1 MIKVESFAK
10 AKNNGNGS
18 GASSSSSKGYANTV
32 IRQNIEGHYLWG
44 QYFDATQDVSG
55 TLKGVGDIEASGDIT
70 GKSITTETG
79 SITELTSEKITSET
93 VNTKTI
99 NADDGF
105 IAEISSENISN
116 NGKITSASAD
126 IKKLISENITTE
138 YLTVTKQAHFWELVI
153 DKIKSTSGAVIVTPA
168 NATVEMVTSST
179 SNGVTSYN
187 LMWRCEDVETNKA
200 IHNEFEVDDQIICQS
215 FNGAKVGTTYNVS
228 NKYYWAKVTG
238 KGTIS
243 AFDTIRQT
251 NANWHYITVSTA
263 DCDGAL
269 SPEVGDEIVMLGNR
283 TDTSRQ
289 NAIVISSYNSNY
301 LDADIQ
307 APSIVQYKGIKTYSL
322 KPYRYNTIAANGNTF
337 YGDFKV
343 VNGNT
348 STDVTDLIEG
358 EKLATIISNYDAT
371 FINADSSG
379 KITSVS
385 NATGLPTKIEVY
397 LGGEIIPSSE
407 IQSTSYIQY
416 GNGNKQYIGGVSS
429 ADTQTGIYIS
439 SITKNAANVVVGWS
453 YRTRTTAVTN
463 TQTSIYI
470 KFIHNGKTYE
480 VNKTI
485 PATVIKAG
493 ANGDTIEGDDAEFD
507 RLIVESASATVSI
520 EDVLGISFSAYV
532 QHVKGSEIT
541 TRTNLAD
548 YTLDLVSNAGDRIE
562 ANKSSYFYYSN
573 SSYKTN
579 YSKQANTQKYYTIRL
594 FKGSSKVDEQVLTVT
609 FNAGSIFKVKE
620 DAITAAVQDSKS
632 YTDGEITTV
641 NNKVAEVELTANGL
655 KSTVQSHTTKL
666 TDIESDISEIDQK
679 ADKISTRVTNIE
691 GNYITSSELTQT
703 ANNIQLN
710 VYDNLKT
717 KTGIDVSAG
726 KITLNA
732 ANTTVVGNLNL
743 TDTSN
748 GMTVYDS
755 DSIPRINLQPKAIST
770 ITTLANDTYS
780 YYPVSKSQSASSYEI
795 TTNEQSFSL
804 SQYETLDID
813 MFTVQMYSTGSTTAY
828 PSGYYDYLTLT
839 ITHPNSTTTTKSITT
854 TRTDSYG
861 NFRNLTEKVRFT
873 APTAGTYKVK
883 YNVRNSSASTWQSG
897 QTSVY
902 AMVNARYQSAKDTQT
917 YIGKDGFYTHAGA
930 NKLIWAGESETQI
943 RYGFNGIRWNDADRF
958 GNTAMQVVT
967 GVKGTTPNYKPV
979 WLPFYNYTPTF
990 SPNFTSQYITNI
1002 AATKYAY
1009 RIDPQINSG
1018 ICLVDSGYMDTN
1030 FNYQDSYIILPSS
1043 TFTQDGATCAL
1054 PKGYTVT
1061 IIKNYTGGNLY
1072 VVPYSASKNG
1082 AIIIDANAN
1091 NNYYVGM
1098 NSNQQ
1103 TRETFVYVGGYGEYS
1118 GATWIS
1124 MLDH

>member
-10 AKNNGNGS
+10 AKNNGG
-18 GASSSSSKGYANTV
+18 GSSSNTSSKGYANTV

-70 GKSITTETG
+70 AKSISTETG
-79 SITELTSEKITSET
+79 KITELESEKITSET
-93 VNTKTI
+93 VDTKTI

-105 IAEISSENISN
+105 ISEISSENITN

-187 LMWRCEDVETNKA
+187 LLWRCEDLETNKA
-200 IHNEFEVDDQIICQS
+200 IHNEFEVQDQIICQS
-215 FNGAKVGTTYNVS
+215 FNGAKVGTTQNVS
-228 NKYYWAKVTG
+228 NKYYWALVTA

-243 AFDTIRQT
+243 AYDSIRQT
-251 NANWHYITVSTA
+251 NANWHYITVSTN
-263 DCDGAL
+263 DYDGAL
-269 SPEVGDEIVMLGNR
+269 APEVGDDIVQLGNR
-283 TDTSRQ
+283 TDSSRQ
-289 NAIVISSYNSNY
+289 NAIVISSYNSEY

-307 APSIVQYKGIKTYSL
+307 APSIVQYKGIKTYNL

-348 STDVTDLIEG
+348 TSDVTDLIEG

-371 FINADSSG
+371 FINADSDG
-379 KITSVS
+379 KISGVA

-397 LGGEIIPSSE
+397 LGGEIIPMSE
-407 IQSTSYIQY
+407 VQSTSYIQF
-416 GNGNKQYIGGVSS
+416 GSGSKQYIGGVSA

-439 SITKNAANVVVGWS
+439 SITKNATNAAITWG
-453 YRTRTTAVTN
+453 YRTRTTAVSN

-470 KFIHNGKTYE
+470 KFIHNSKTYE

-493 ANGDTIEGDDAEFD
+493 ASGETISGDDAEFD
-507 RLIVESASATVSI
+507 RLIVENAAATVSI
-520 EDVLGISFSAYV
+520 EDTLSIALTAYV
-532 QHVKGSEIT
+532 QHVKGSEVT
-541 TRTNLAD
+541 TRSNLAD
-548 YTLDLVSNAGDRIE
+548 YSLDMVSNAGDRIE
-562 ANKSSYFYYSN
+562 ANKSTYFYYSN
-573 SSYKTN
+573 ATYKTN
-579 YSKQANTQKYYTIRL
+579 YSKQTNTQKYYTIRL
-594 FKGSSKVDEQVLTVT
+594 FKGTSKVDEQVLTVT

-641 NNKVAEVELTANGL
+641 NNRVAAVELTANGL
-655 KSTVQSHTTKL
+655 KSTVESHTTKL
-666 TDIESDISEIDQK
+666 SDVESDISTIKQT
-679 ADKISTRVTNIE
+679 ASSISSRVTNIE
-691 GNYITSSELTQT
+691 NDYVTESELTQT

-710 VYDNLKT
+710 VYDNLKN
-717 KTGIDVSAG
+717 KTGIDVSQG

-748 GMTVYDS
+748 GLTVYDA

-770 ITTLANDTYS
+770 ITNLASDTYN
-780 YYPVSKSQSASSYEI
+780 YYSTSKSTTASSYEV
-795 TTNEQSFSL
+795 TTNDLSFNL
-804 SQYETLDID
+804 SKYEVLDID
-813 MFTVQMYSTGSTTAY
+813 MFSVQMYSTGSTTAY
-828 PSGYYDYLTLT
+828 PSGYYDYLTMT
-839 ITHPNSTTTTKSITT
+839 ITHPDSKTTTKSITT

-861 NFRNLTEKVRFT
+861 NFKNTSTKIRFT
-873 APTAGTYKVK
+873 APSAGTYKVK

-902 AMVNARYQSAKDTQT
+902 ANVHARYQSAKDTQT
-917 YIGKDGFYTHAGA
+917 YIGQDGFYTHAGA

-943 RYGFNGIRWNDADRF
+943 RYGFNGIRWNNADKF
-958 GNTAMQVVT
+958 GNRAMQAVT
-967 GVKGTTPNYKPV
+967 GVQGTNPNYKPV

-990 SPNFTSQYITNI
+990 SPTFTSQYINNV
-1002 AATKYAY
+1002 AQTKYAY
-1009 RIDPQINSG
+1009 YIDPQTDCG
-1018 ICLVDSGYMDTN
+1018 ICLVDTPYVDTS
-1030 FNYQDSYIILPSS
+1030 FNYQESWIILPYS
-1043 TFTQDGATCAL
+1043 TFAQDGATCPL
-1054 PKGYTVT
+1054 PVGYTIT
-1061 IIKNYTGGNLY
+1061 IIKNYTGSNLY
-1072 VVPYSASKNG
+1072 VVPYSSSKES
-1082 AIIIDANAN
+1082 AIIIDANLN

-1098 NSNQQ
+1098 NVSI
-1103 TRETFVYVGGYGEYS
+1103 R
-1118 GATWIS
+1118 
-1124 MLDH
+1124 